1 MRVRRVRCVAALGG
15 FLAVLALAALPLVNA
30 ARAEERGGPE
40 GAAPCPQGPATQPEE
55 TQTEVRELR
64 ADLAA
69 ACDAVATRLDA
80 LYDELVARSDD
91 RAAYESDA
99 LAALAALKTVEVTAA
114 DEGGVPVK
122 VTNPPES
129 AELEAVTEE
138 LTSTV
143 HSDLWAIAGMA
154 AGVMLLVAV
163 WKAVRP

>member
-15 FLAVLALAALPLVNA
+15 FIAFLALAALPLVTA

-40 GAAPCPQGPATQPEE
+40 GAAPCPEGPATQPEE
-55 TQTEVRELR
+55 PESEVRALR

-69 ACDAVATRLDA
+69 ACEAIATRLDA
-80 LYDELVARSDD
+80 LRDDVLARSDD
-91 RAAYESDA
+91 QASFETDA
-99 LAALAALKTVEVTAA
+99 LAALAALKTVEVAPGEEPLA
-114 DEGGVPVK
+114 VE

-154 AGVMLLVAV
+154 AGVLLLVV
-163 WKAVRP
+163 IWKAVRP